1 MNGVKRL
8 LIRQVLF
15 DGRETDVLI
24 EERRFARIAPR
35 IEAPD
40 AEILDGRGRAIVPPF
55 YNAHGHAAMT
65 LFRGFADDIALFPW
79 LQEHIWPA
87 EARLTA
93 DDVACATRL
102 AIVEMIRGG
111 TVFFNDMYWEPATVA
126 RVADEMGVRAAVGR
140 LFIEEQPGVVRPAC
154 QRQSEDLEALAPQL
168 SDRIQITYAPH
179 AIYTVS
185 GLMLRRIAG
194 LAAANGQRI
203 HIHAAETAA
212 ECEACQAEHGMTPIA
227 WIDVCGLLGPR
238 TILAHAVHLTD
249 ADIALIRERKA
260 VVAHMP
266 VSNAKLASGRFRFA
280 AVAEQAGCR
289 TTIGT
294 DGCASNNNLS
304 MFDEM
309 KCAALSAKLEAGS
322 PEAGQAGRILDCATR
337 AGAEA
342 FGIDTGVIAP
352 GKLADALLVDLN
364 HPAMT
369 PGYHLISNLVYS
381 ADTAVVRTVICDGRV
396 LMREGVIP
404 GEARIVADLRAAASK
419 FAPLALRLN
428 GVGKRNTGE

>member
-126 RVADEMGVRAAVGR
+126 RVADEMGVRAAVVSVLVNAAATLL
-140 LFIEEQPGVVRPAC
+140 LF
-154 QRQSEDLEALAPQL
+154 
-168 SDRIQITYAPH
+168 
-179 AIYTVS
+179 
-185 GLMLRRIAG
+185 AG
-194 LAAANGQRI
+194 LVFA
-203 HIHAAETAA
+203 
-212 ECEACQAEHGMTPIA
+212 
-227 WIDVCGLLGPR
+227 
-238 TILAHAVHLTD
+238 TD
-249 ADIALIRERKA
+249 A
-260 VVAHMP
+260 
-266 VSNAKLASGRFRFA
+266 GR
-280 AVAEQAGCR
+280 
-289 TTIGT
+289 
-294 DGCASNNNLS
+294 
-304 MFDEM
+304 
-309 KCAALSAKLEAGS
+309 AALDAALVPADSE
-322 PEAGQAGRILDCATR
+322 
-337 AGAEA
+337 
-342 FGIDTGVIAP
+342 
-352 GKLADALLVDLN
+352 LADARLLLE
-364 HPAMT
+364 
-369 PGYHLISNLVYS
+369 SYS
-381 ADTAVVRTVICDGRV
+381 AKSGGGRSD
-396 LMREGVIP
+396 LMS
-404 GEARIVADLRAAASK
+404 VASAAFCPSTKAS
-419 FAPLALRLN
+419 PRSC
-428 GVGKRNTGE
+428 G